1 MIVIRSIRSGGA
13 MTQSNETFMLTFRIK
28 DGNGFRYKTF
38 TGTDKKKL
46 WRDFER
52 DYAEAIPNVVKVKF
66 ESLDNPEAVSV
77 GGYKISREIILA
89 EKEKGER

>member
-1 MIVIRSIRSGGA
+1 
-13 MTQSNETFMLTFRIK
+13 MTQNNETFMLTFMIK
-28 DGNGFRYKTF
+28 DGGKNDPDNFRYKTF
-38 TGTDKKKL
+38 TGTDRKKL

-89 EKEKGER
+89 E

>member
-1 MIVIRSIRSGGA
+1 MIVIRSIRNGET

-89 EKEKGER
+89 E